1 MPPREPRPPIRAAA
15 IAGGLLHLVAV
26 LLIWRRHGA
35 GTGGLVLFWMDF
47 PVSLVY
53 AGLTG
58 GAYWLAS
65 VVAGTALWAAAAV
78 LLTLLVGRLARRA

>member
-1 MPPREPRPPIRAAA
+1 MPPPEPRPPIRAAA
-15 IAGGLLHLVAV
+15 IAGALLHLVAV
-26 LLIWRRHGA
+26 YLIWRRHGA

-47 PVSLVY
+47 PVSLAY
-53 AGLTG
+53 AGLAG

-65 VVAGTALWAAAAV
+65 VVAGTALWAAVAA